1 MTKLVERLK
10 IAAQEAQRVNALPN
24 PKGDHPVR
32 ISLQIEPRGVLVS
45 GHRGS
50 VSHRYVVP
58 FEEIENGLNNLLVAQ
73 IGQTFEILNPAA

>member
-1 MTKLVERLK
+1 MTVLVERLK

-45 GHRGS
+45 GHKGQTA
-50 VSHRYVVP
+50 HRYVVP
-58 FEEIENGLNNLLVAQ
+58 FEEIESGLNNGLVIQ
-73 IGQTFEILNPAA
+73 IGRTVEILSV

>member
-1 MTKLVERLK
+1 MNVLATRLS

-45 GHRGS
+45 GHKGATA
-50 VSHRYVVP
+50 HRYVVLWD
-58 FEEIENGLNNLLVAQ
+58 EIEVSRVNLVVAQ
-73 IGQTFEILNPAA
+73 IGQAVEILSV

>member
-1 MTKLVERLK
+1 MTVLVERLK

-45 GHRGS
+45 GHKGS
-50 VSHRYVVP
+50 TAHRYVVP
-58 FEEIENGLNNLLVAQ
+58 YEEIEAARINLVVAQ
-73 IGQTFEILNPAA
+73 IGQTVEILSA